1 MEKDEMGKDTAPQKL
16 ASEPL
21 ENQGLLEPKSD
32 LPKPAPFWEQV
43 NEVTWK
49 LTDGSG
55 TNTPASYGK
64 WAPFRTTKALA
75 WLEGIGKGLWVA
87 RYRKT
92 ASKPMK
98 LSAAKRY
105 ALDMVKGVRTGV
117 KLDDPIAHLN
127 AAALCADSSAL
138 CAEVEPDLLAYIRHV
153 ETGFPLPA
161 TVPTESSTALQGDD
175 YPLTYDAD
183 GDVELP
189 ACLDRRKPRLEVA
202 A

>member
-1 MEKDEMGKDTAPQKL
+1 MKKDEMGKDTAPQKL

-32 LPKPAPFWEQV
+32 LPNPAPFWEQV

-49 LTDGSG
+49 LTDGTG

-105 ALDMVKGVRTGV
+105 ALDMVKGVRIGV
-117 KLDDPIAHLN
+117 KLVDPIADLN
-127 AAALCADSSAL
+127 RAAVPTNDWLPT
-138 CAEVEPDLLAYIRHV
+138 VEPDLLAYIRHV
-153 ETGFPLPA
+153 ETGYPLPA
-161 TVPTESSTALQGDD
+161 TVPTESGPTALQGDD
-175 YPLTYDAD
+175 YPLEYDAD
-183 GDVELP
+183 GYHLLP

>member
-1 MEKDEMGKDTAPQKL
+1 MVKKDEMGKDTAPQKL

-32 LPKPAPFWEQV
+32 LPKAVPFWEQV

-49 LTDGSG
+49 LTDGTG

-105 ALDMVKGVRTGV
+105 ALDMVKGVCTGV
-117 KLDDPIAHLN
+117 KPVDPIADLN
-127 AAALCADSSAL
+127 RAAVPTNDWLPDI
-138 CAEVEPDLLAYIRHV
+138 EPDLIAYIRHV
-153 ETGFPLPA
+153 ETGFPLPS
-161 TVPTESSTALQGDD
+161 TVPTESGPAALQGDD

-189 ACLDRRKPRLEVA
+189 ACLDRRKPKLEVA